1 MHVEP
6 IVFVAILAKQKEIVL
21 PYWLEC
27 LHALDYPKDRIVLY
41 VRSNNNTDATEAI
54 LRGWIAEH
62 GKEYRAVYEV
72 YDDVDVPVEKYD
84 VHEWNEERFSVL
96 ARIRQDS
103 IELAQELR
111 VDFYFVCDVDNFLL
125 PHTLRSL
132 VRWNVG
138 VVSPM
143 LMYAYTEAEE
153 PHREF
158 YSNYHNVVTPNGY
171 YEGNDMYYKILA
183 REIRGLL
190 DIDLVHCTYLIHR
203 DVLPYV
209 SYIDE
214 SGRYEYVIFSDRLR
228 QLGIAQ
234 YLDNTRAYGTL
245 TLVENVEACKKYIEL
260 LSGAGTQN
268 APQ

>member
-1 MHVEP
+1 MSLDP

-27 LHALDYPKDRIVLY
+27 LDALDYPKDRIVLY
-41 VRSNNNTDATEAI
+41 VRSNNNTDATESI

-103 IELAQELR
+103 VELAQELD

-132 VRWNVG
+132 VQWNVG
-138 VVSPM
+138 VVAPM
-143 LMYAYTEAEE
+143 LVYAYSGEE
-153 PHREF
+153 ESYREL
-158 YSNYHNVVTPNGY
+158 S
-171 YEGNDMYYKILA
+171 
-183 REIRGLL
+183 
-190 DIDLVHCTYLIHR
+190 LIH
-203 DVLPYV
+203 
-209 SYIDE
+209 I
-214 SGRYEYVIFSDRLR
+214 
-228 QLGIAQ
+228 
-234 YLDNTRAYGTL
+234 
-245 TLVENVEACKKYIEL
+245 
-260 LSGAGTQN
+260 
-268 APQ
+268 